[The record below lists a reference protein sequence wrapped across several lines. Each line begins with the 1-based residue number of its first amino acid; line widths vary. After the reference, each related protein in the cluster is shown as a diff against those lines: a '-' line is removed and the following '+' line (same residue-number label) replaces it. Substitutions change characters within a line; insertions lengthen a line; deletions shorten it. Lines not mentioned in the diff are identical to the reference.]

1 MRLAILVD
9 IAEIGFTIKPVI
21 ALRGEDKP
29 STIAAPRVISVAL
42 LTIDVVEV
50 VDGACLEVHH
60 LEVSLRVPDGESA
73 VIGYGIENETSI
85 RAETRMTNTPFAKK
99 CVDLRADGTSA
110 LVEGNAD
117 ETIL

>member
-50 VDGACLEVHH
+50 VDGASLEVYH
-60 LEVSLRVPDGESA
+60 LEVSLRVPDGEGA
-73 VIGYGIENETSI
+73 VIGYRVKNESSVG
-85 RAETRMTNTPFAKK
+85 TNTGMA
-99 CVDLRADGTSA
+99 
-110 LVEGNAD
+110 NAPL
-117 ETIL
+117 TV

>member
-1 MRLAILVD
+1 MVR
-9 IAEIGFTIKPVI
+9 
-21 ALRGEDKP
+21 
-29 STIAAPRVISVAL
+29 VAL
-42 LTIDVVEV
+42 L
-50 VDGACLEVHH
+50 AVHH
-60 LEVSLRVPDGESA
+60 AKAVNSTRLQVYHLQISLRVPDGESA